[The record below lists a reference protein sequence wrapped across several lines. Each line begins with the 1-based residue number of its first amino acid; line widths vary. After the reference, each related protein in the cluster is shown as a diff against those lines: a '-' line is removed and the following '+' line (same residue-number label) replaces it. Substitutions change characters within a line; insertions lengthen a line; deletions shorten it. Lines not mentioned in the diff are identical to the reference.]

1 MTPNRIA
8 PKAGYNTAIKA
19 NYRDQVWDAFAPGVA
34 DIVADTTGTLK
45 AVIMPSAE
53 GLEIEVALARG
64 LREDQIVCVDRSA
77 AVIATSKWRKRWP
90 GVKFFASEVSA
101 VGEKIAKAG
110 WSVRVANL
118 DLCGNFSDDTIDAVR
133 GFLSGA
139 PLAAVAALS
148 VTIAKG
154 REGSALT
161 SLLKAKGFAGAVTD
175 ARMGALFHMAGV
187 ATTDDQDVQTV
198 AEGAYTSGRQP
209 MAWCVVELKDL
220 TYFRAVAQRQRD
232 LELSPLLELAAIW
245 KSEFQRDRKGH
256 IRRFPS
262 LSRFIEI
269 EQMMEKLEISD
280 RQRRRILDHGTYS
293 PSQEEYARF
302 YYAHMYLRGRLKE
315 YFTEAR
321 IWADRRLSRSDWGR
335 SPGEY
340 LASMSKQGYCR
351 EVALLILIVGI
362 RKGDLFRGFGR
373 YDHYVLSSIE
383 GSVRPRPRGH

>member
-1 MTPNRIA
+1 MSKPIA
-8 PKAGYNTAIKA
+8 PKAGYDTDIKA
-19 NYRDQVWDAFAPGVA
+19 KYREQVWDAFAPGVA
-34 DIVADTTGTLK
+34 GIIADTTGTLK

-53 GLEIEVALARG
+53 GLEIEVALSRG
-64 LREDQIVCVDRSA
+64 LREEQIVCVDRSA

-90 GVKFFASEVSA
+90 DVKFFASEVSA
-101 VGEKIAKAG
+101 VGDKIAKAG
-110 WSVRVANL
+110 WAVRVANL

-139 PLAAVAALS
+139 PLAPVAEMA

-161 SLLKAKGFAGAVTD
+161 SLLKAKGFSEDIKD
-175 ARMGALFHMAGV
+175 ARMGALFHLTGLETSRDREFRAI
-187 ATTDDQDVQTV
+187 

-209 MAWCVVELKDL
+209 MAWCVAQLKDSS
-220 TYFRAVAQRQRD
+220 YFNAMAERERAIQIAPLMDLVA
-232 LELSPLLELAAIW
+232 LW
-245 KSEFQRDRKGH
+245 KSEFQRERNGH
-256 IRRFPS
+256 VRRFPS
-262 LSRFIEI
+262 LHRFVEI
-269 EQMMEKLEISD
+269 EQMMEKLDISD
-280 RQRRRILDHGTYS
+280 RQRRRILDHGTYL

-321 IWADRRLSRSDWGR
+321 IWADRRLSRGDWGR
-335 SPGEY
+335 SPREY

-383 GSVRPRPRGH
+383 GSVRPRPRGY